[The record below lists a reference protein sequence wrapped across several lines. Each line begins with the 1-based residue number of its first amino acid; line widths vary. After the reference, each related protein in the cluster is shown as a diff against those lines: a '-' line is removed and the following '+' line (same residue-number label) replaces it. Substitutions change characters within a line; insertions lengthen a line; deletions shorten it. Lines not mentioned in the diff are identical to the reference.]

1 MLIDYKS
8 LELSQRLSDM
18 IPIGLID
25 VDESIHHTC
34 HFGFGNGRVHLGLA
48 IDLAHRLCLLRE
60 FV

>member
-1 MLIDYKS
+1 
-8 LELSQRLSDM
+8 M

-25 VDESIHHTC
+25 VDESILHTC

-60 FV
+60 LV